1 MVAIRVELYT
11 RRGCHLCD
19 EAKAELHSLRAEL
32 PFTLVE
38 TDVDSDYAL
47 QQAYG
52 LLVPVVVV
60 DGRRISELRFAAPA
74 RAALRRCLE
83 GVR

>member
-1 MVAIRVELYT
+1 MAAIRVELYT

-19 EAKAELHSLRAEL
+19 EAKAVLLHLRAEL
-32 PFTLVE
+32 PFALVE
-38 TDVDSDYAL
+38 TDVDSDFAL

-52 LLVPVVVV
+52 LLVPVIVVN
-60 DGRRISELRFAAPA
+60 GRRVSEGRVDETAHAS
-74 RAALRRCLE
+74 LRRCLE